1 MARTLALTGG
11 RIVSERLRGV
21 LVPLIGADRFAALV
35 GGDGDL
41 GKALRAL
48 PETRDLDI
56 DALLDPAGYVGLAP
70 RLART
75 EDPR

>member
-1 MARTLALTGG
+1 NLALTGG

-41 GKALRAL
+41 GEALRAL
-48 PETRDLDI
+48 PETRDLDL